1 MSKQAEA
8 WDAII
13 TEIRRRIETGPR
25 GTHAALARDL
35 GVERGTLTRWMQ
47 GALKGE
53 RVPYDKTLFLMKRLE
68 LDSRRYFGDE
78 TDTPWTSLGG
88 VPIIA
93 QAACGYDWCTRE
105 RMQATAPRPGDH
117 SQNPD
122 LFAVLAI
129 GDSMRPAGIEPGF
142 IVYCDPHSSLDVNDA
157 VFVERSNNTI
167 SLKMYRGVEGEDII
181 LEAWTPPDGKG
192 EQEIYTARTLAANI
206 LRLIPVVYV
215 KRKM

>member
-13 TEIRRRIETGPR
+13 TEIRRRIEAGPR
-25 GTHAALARDL
+25 GTHAALARYL

-47 GALKGE
+47 GALKGKRKDFDAMRLLME
-53 RVPYDKTLFLMKRLE
+53 R
-68 LDSRRYFGDE
+68 LDLDWRRYFGE
-78 TDTPWTSLGG
+78 EAATPWTSLGG
-88 VPIIA
+88 VPVIA

-105 RMQATAPRPGDH
+105 RLDSTAPRPGDH
-117 SQNPD
+117 SQNRD

-142 IVYCDPHSSLDVNDA
+142 IVYCDPHSSLDANDV
-157 VFVERSNNTI
+157 VFVERTNHTI
-167 SLKMYRGVEGEDII
+167 SLKMYRGMEGGDII
-181 LEAWTPPDGKG
+181 LEAWTQPDSQGR
-192 EQEIYTARTLAANI
+192 QEIYTARTLVVNI
-206 LRLIPVVYV
+206 LRLVPVVYV

>member
-13 TEIRRRIETGPR
+13 SEIRRRIEKGAR
-25 GTHAALARDL
+25 GTRAALARQL

-47 GALKGE
+47 GTLKGE
-53 RVPYDKTLFLMKRLE
+53 RVPYDKMLFLMERLE
-68 LDSRRYFGDE
+68 LDPRRYFGDA
-78 TDTPWTSLGG
+78 PWANLGG

-93 QAACGYDWCTRE
+93 LAACGYDWCTRE
-105 RMQATAPRPGDH
+105 RLNATAPRPGDH
-117 SQNPD
+117 ALNRD
-122 LFAVLAI
+122 LFAVLAV

-142 IVYCDPHSSLDVNDA
+142 IVYCDPHSRLDINDV
-157 VFVERSNNTI
+157 VFVERNNNTI
-167 SLKMYRGVEGEDII
+167 SLKIYRGMDGEDVI

-192 EQEIYTARTLAANI
+192 EQLLYTARTEVSNI
-206 LRLIPVVYV
+206 LRLVPVVYV